1 MAFTPLGQPVQP
13 EPAKVPKILDNPIG
27 NFFLGVG
34 KGGLQTLQN
43 VGSMVNTGLN
53 QTVGRAVD
61 AIAGKPFTPT
71 DYSIK
76 PGLSS
81 TQVQQKLEPSNTAQS
96 VGKTSERIAEFFVP
110 AGGLAKGET
119 LISTLANGITNPL
132 LRSAANIAGKSLV
145 QGAGAGAV
153 TYAQTGDAQ
162 QAADSA
168 LFAGGARG
176 VLSAAGEA
184 SRALRLPERLYQTVF
199 KNAKKDMMSEFK
211 TDYLVDLY
219 KNRPHIF
226 NDLVDQ
232 GVIKLD
238 GGVPI
243 LNTTMAEEA
252 LSRGLKGSISSMGKQ
267 VAGDLLNNE
276 AQVRSIAQSY
286 KGTVG
291 LNEPQFFNILKEI
304 SKEYENVGFGEIS
317 NQADTLAKTWLDN
330 KGQVDGNTALAIRR
344 LIDKARLARSYDVP
358 VTKLSLTQ
366 ANLKTIADEARKRLN
381 KIPGMGPVMD
391 EYSFN
396 MDALEDLAKEGARRG
411 NNQIIS
417 LIDSIFLG
425 GGMSAGAAPVGLTLM
440 GLRKYIQSG
449 RGATTVGSALK
460 NPNMGAKATAALGAG
475 SSLLAGEGQSQQ
487 QQQDTQQ
494 QQQVSFTP
502 YIPKAQNMQP
512 QL

>member
-76 PGLSS
+76 PGLSG
-81 TQVQQKLEPSNTAQS
+81 TETNQKLQPTNTAQS

-110 AGGLAKGET
+110 AGGVSKAEG
-119 LISTLANGITNPL
+119 
-132 LRSAANIAGKSLV
+132 LV
-145 QGAGAGAV
+145 TALTQGLPKFVGAV
-153 TYAQTGDAQ
+153 ARVGGKALVNATADTAIGTAQTGDIGQ
-162 QAADSA
+162 GLETG
-168 LFAGGARG
+168 LFGGGARAG
-176 VLSAAGEA
+176 FGALGESA
-184 SRALRLPERLYQTVF
+184 RALKLPERLYQTVF